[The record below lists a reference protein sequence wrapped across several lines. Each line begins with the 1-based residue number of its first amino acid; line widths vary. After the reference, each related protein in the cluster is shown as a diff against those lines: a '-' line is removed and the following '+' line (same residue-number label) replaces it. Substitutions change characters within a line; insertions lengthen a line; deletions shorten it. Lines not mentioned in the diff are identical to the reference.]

1 MLIRSAD
8 KTKIV
13 NLANVNLIEIVDSHR
28 EEYRYGIWIDE
39 CKAAEY
45 KTFQRTIEVLN
56 EICNAY
62 IGLNSFKGNAPYVKN
77 GIYQMPEE

>member
-8 KTKIV
+8 KTRI
-13 NLANVNLIEIVDSHR
+13 ANIDTIRLIDIGEPNEDLSCVIYMDS
-28 EEYRYGIWIDE
+28 RYMG
-39 CKAAEY
+39 EY
-45 KTFQRTIEVLN
+45 KSEQRAIEVLD